1 MVSAEPKEV
10 IASVLVAVGIQR
22 VISVDDSYSNGSAK
36 IDLDDLMTALLSL
49 GDTERAS
56 LTEPLGFVVTEELVF
71 RRRFKEYWDQ
81 ASDAQRQSFH
91 GQVRSANNTV
101 SVENAEVDL
110 AGIEH
115 LPGLFGPFNFREM
128 NLVDWR
134 TQSPAIYTES
144 LGQKTLILFDEDFK
158 REGASDTEGLNLIKD
173 ALAQTTEDSVVC
185 CLLSHKYHEDT
196 LHTAWKALCDANG
209 FSQGRVI
216 VIPKELLINKPALF
230 ASLVKLA
237 AVAPSYEALRNEI
250 REIVKKSV
258 EVAEKELAELNLIDL
273 DRMVFRASTRE
284 GVWEP
289 DTLFRIFSVFQTRE
303 SRKKAL
309 ASDALRT
316 QSADL
321 RRISALDTPDDSPET
336 GAVWEINRLENYEEA
351 NVLNELHRPIDVGDV
366 FQKGSKKYIL
376 IGPPC
381 DLMVRAGGWRGTTS
395 DLVKEV
401 ILAEVTSRPPALGV
415 GWKVDFFDNGHATFV
430 DFKKTFSAKLACLDL
445 CVFNADGTAKLS
457 TNSTPP
463 VLLIPTWEKRHGVLV
478 DQLRGMITQYNRISP
493 QASQR
498 QDVERLL
505 TRGDSAG
512 VLGGK
517 IEIGTETLT
526 MNFKR
531 VCRLLP
537 PRSTALVK
545 AYGAF
550 LNRDAFEHPYGAMEP
565 PVQTVN

>member
-1 MVSAEPKEV
+1 
-10 IASVLVAVGIQR
+10 
-22 VISVDDSYSNGSAK
+22 
-36 IDLDDLMTALLSL
+36 
-49 GDTERAS
+49 
-56 LTEPLGFVVTEELVF
+56 VF
-71 RRRFKEYWDQ
+71 Q
-81 ASDAQRQSFH
+81 
-91 GQVRSANNTV
+91 
-101 SVENAEVDL
+101 
-110 AGIEH
+110 
-115 LPGLFGPFNFREM
+115 
-128 NLVDWR
+128 
-134 TQSPAIYTES
+134 
-144 LGQKTLILFDEDFK
+144 
-158 REGASDTEGLNLIKD
+158 
-173 ALAQTTEDSVVC
+173 
-185 CLLSHKYHEDT
+185 
-196 LHTAWKALCDANG
+196 
-209 FSQGRVI
+209 
-216 VIPKELLINKPALF
+216 
-230 ASLVKLA
+230 
-237 AVAPSYEALRNEI
+237 
-250 REIVKKSV
+250 
-258 EVAEKELAELNLIDL
+258 
-273 DRMVFRASTRE
+273 ASTRE

-289 DTLFRIFSVFQTRE
+289 DTLLRIFSLFQNRE
-303 SRKKAL
+303 SRKTAL
-309 ASDALRT
+309 ASGALRT
-316 QSADL
+316 SSADL
-321 RRISALDTPDDSPET
+321 RRISKLDTPDDSPET
-336 GAVWEINRLENYEEA
+336 GAVWDINRLENYEEA

-366 FQKGSKKYIL
+366 FQKGTKQYIL

-401 ILAEVTSRPPALGV
+401 ILAEVTSRLPAHGV
-415 GWKVDFFDNGHATFV
+415 GWKVDFFDNNHAMFV

-445 CVFNADGTAKLS
+445 CVFKADGTAKLS

-463 VLLIPTWEKRHGVLV
+463 VLLIPTWEKRHAVLV
-478 DQLRGMITQYNRISP
+478 EQLRGMIAQYNRISP

-512 VLGGK
+512 VLSGK